1 MVKCHLCGDEY
12 SETHIEI
19 HLVGVHGVSGPKEV
33 YSSSILEITNIGG
46 YGSSMTMNAGAQAV
60 PSRMVP
66 SLKGP
71 HSSTRDSCDSA
82 KKLVIYQSWF
92 PNKLRFIVSPLS

>member
-1 MVKCHLCGDEY
+1 MSVCGDQY
-12 SETHIEI
+12 SETHIEF

-33 YSSSILEITNIGG
+33 HSSSILEITNIGV
-46 YGSSMTMNAGAQAV
+46 YGSSMNGGAQAV
-60 PSRMVP
+60 PS
-66 SLKGP
+66 LIKGP